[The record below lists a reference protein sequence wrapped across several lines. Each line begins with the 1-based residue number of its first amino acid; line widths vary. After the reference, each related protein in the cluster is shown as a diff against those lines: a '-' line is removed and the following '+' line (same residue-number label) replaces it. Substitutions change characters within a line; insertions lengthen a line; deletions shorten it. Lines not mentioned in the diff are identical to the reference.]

1 MVKKINKKQK
11 CIIFIAIIT
20 ILVMLGLLIG
30 VNIIRTNILN
40 STYNSANNNSSSSN
54 LLPEYIKEGITLGG
68 VTGTLIDLDTSDA
81 TATEWD
87 ISYGKTAY
95 VKGEKITGLFVP
107 RDNLKIGDYVEY
119 IPDSAGAYSLPSSV
133 SGYSVDQTIAQD
145 INLKWQIL
153 SINGDGTEE
162 HPYQLTK

>member
-20 ILVMLGLLIG
+20 ILVMLVLLIG
-30 VNIIRTNILN
+30 VNII
-40 STYNSANNNSSSSN
+40 
-54 LLPEYIKEGITLGG
+54 
-68 VTGTLIDLDTSDA
+68 
-81 TATEWD
+81 
-87 ISYGKTAY
+87 
-95 VKGEKITGLFVP
+95 TGLFVP
-107 RDNLKIGDYVEY
+107 RNNLKIGDYVEY
-119 IPDSAGAYSLPSSV
+119 IPDLAGAYSLPSSV

-162 HPYQLTK
+162 HPYQLTKNSDIF